1 MKKPQPDIVNTS
13 SRSYETKNSQTE
25 YFLSQMRDLQVQ
37 NQKQMFKAEKSVSH
51 SQQPKSPQN
60 GPTHPM
66 FRQYNL
72 SNQHASQNH
81 QNALPTPP
89 SPPPPPQQYP
99 FIALLRAVY
108 QPKFVIKSI
117 H

>member
-1 MKKPQPDIVNTS
+1 MKKPQPNIVNTS
-13 SRSYETKNSQTE
+13 SRSYETTNSQTE

-37 NQKQMFKAEKSVSH
+37 KQKQMFKVEKSVSH

-81 QNALPTPP
+81 QNTLPTPP
-89 SPPPPPQQYP
+89 SPPPSQKYP

-108 QPKFVIKSI
+108 QPQFVINSI

>member
-1 MKKPQPDIVNTS
+1 MNKPQPNIVNTS
-13 SRSYETKNSQTE
+13 SRSYETTNSQTE

-66 FRQYNL
+66 FRQCNL

-81 QNALPTPP
+81 QNTLPTLP
-89 SPPPPPQQYP
+89 SPPPPQQYP